1 MSPAKR
7 DKKLQIT
14 TAAYSDMGTV
24 RKANEDSYFVS
35 KDESL
40 IIICDGMGG
49 QVAGG
54 LASKIAVETIKDVY
68 FGVSEDQILKLATD
82 LDTSLAVSSIRLATA
97 VRIANRRLF
106 TISAKFPKLRGMGTT
121 VVALTFDNTIATMAH
136 VGDSRIFRLS
146 DGEIFQLTED
156 HSWLNELIED
166 HEINEEEIET
176 FQQKNVITRA
186 LGTAPTVKV
195 DIHCEKYKKNDIYI
209 LSTDGLHS
217 SVTCEDMKKML
228 LNSRG
233 SLETI
238 TKKMIEKAKRR
249 DGSDNIT
256 AAITQI
262 KQDSRES
269 KQPGVSITVNE
280 EDEKVSAK
288 EDKFIQ
294 EKYGHSNLLLTNKAH
309 VMGMIRQNLTLIG
322 AVAVIALFSFFL
334 GMSLQSKQQVAND
347 QMPPLNNPGGK
358 ATPNQVM
365 QANINTVSQ
374 NAAEPVIQRSPLG
387 RDAVLAFVFFNSQK
401 DYDDAQLDKRGDV
414 LDQTFPFAL
423 ETPLRGTFSIFLI
436 DSSNNVIRKTS
447 GIQLA
452 EFPDK

>member
-1 MSPAKR
+1 MNPAKR

-14 TAAYSDMGTV
+14 TAVYSDMGIV

-40 IIICDGMGG
+40 IIVCDGMGG

-68 FGVSEDQILKLATD
+68 FGLSEDQILKLATD
-82 LDTSLAVSSIRLATA
+82 MDARLAISSIRLATA

-121 VVALTFDNTIATMAH
+121 VVALTFDDTIATMAH

-217 SVTCEDMKKML
+217 SVTCEDMKKL
-228 LNSRG
+228 FLNSRE
-233 SLETI
+233 SLESI

-280 EDEKVSAK
+280 EDEKVGVK

-294 EKYGHSNLLLTNKAH
+294 EKYGHSNLFLTNKH
-309 VMGMIRQNLTLIG
+309 IIGMIRQNLTLTA
-322 AVAVIALFSFFL
+322 AVAIIAVFSFFL
-334 GMSLQSKQQVAND
+334 GMSMQSKQRNATAEP
-347 QMPPLNNPGGK
+347 PPLNNQGGN
-358 ATPNQVM
+358 AAQNQVM

-374 NAAEPVIQRSPLG
+374 TAELVIQRSLLA
-387 RDAVLAFVFFNSQK
+387 RDAVLAFVFFNSKK
-401 DYDDAQLDKRGDV
+401 DYDDARLEKRGHV
-414 LDQTFPFAL
+414 LDQIFPYSP
-423 ETPLRGTFSIFLI
+423 ETPLQGTFSIFLI

-452 EFPDK
+452 EFPEK